1 MHRRD
6 RTGAVRPRLRLSGH
20 GNRLACADRERT
32 NPVRLGLLLAGLA
45 AAVSWTVAPA
55 APVPAAGLPEAPTAP
70 APAASGLG
78 PAAVLVPAARRTATA
93 AAPVPAVAWPAV
105 AAPPAGRGGAPE
117 VASPAARAGA
127 AQASGAAAQPRP
139 EGEPRSDE
147 VTGVLVRIGTPVRV
161 RAGETERT
169 VVVVG
174 ADATIDG
181 AVRENLVVI
190 DGNARVAGTVGG
202 NAVVMGGRLELEPGA
217 RVAGD
222 VVLAGNST
230 LARAPGATVEG
241 TVRRRAGISLGPVA
255 GWLAWLGLTL
265 ALVAAGALFAAAG
278 GRQLGE
284 AATLLLRRPGP
295 VVVATLVMIAAVPI
309 LALLSF
315 ITLIGIPL
323 GIALLVV
330 LIPALGFAG
339 YIVAACALGD
349 ALLRRAGRG
358 RERLPPLPGEGG
370 AAAERSGSTQHAAS
384 AERGAPTGAEPGVAG
399 AGTPALPHGPGGIEH
414 EPAGSLAGGGARGVH
429 PYREVLLGV
438 VVFQLLMLIPVLGGL
453 VLLLIAHLGAGALV
467 YRSWLAYRRPRPEA
481 EPGLEARRAA

>member
-1 MHRRD
+1 MR
-6 RTGAVRPRLRLSGH
+6 GARMRMVG
-20 GNRLACADRERT
+20 LA
-32 NPVRLGLLLAGLA
+32 LLLAFG
-45 AAVSWTVAPA
+45 VA
-55 APVPAAGLPEAPTAP
+55 G
-70 APAASGLG
+70 
-78 PAAVLVPAARRTATA
+78 
-93 AAPVPAVAWPAV
+93 
-105 AAPPAGRGGAPE
+105 
-117 VASPAARAGA
+117 SPAATRPAVSGPAGHGA
-127 AQASGAAAQPRP
+127 RPRPAQAGQPHAGQRQAGHPVARPPQPAQPQATQPQAAQPQPGQPRP
-139 EGEPRSDE
+139 DAGRAPRSDE

-174 ADATIDG
+174 ADASVDG

-202 NAVVMGGRLELEPGA
+202 NVVVVGGRLELEPGA

-222 VVLAGNST
+222 VVLHANST
-230 LARAPGATVEG
+230 LARAPGAVVDG

-255 GWLAWLGLTL
+255 GWLAWLGVTL

-309 LALLSF
+309 LAILSF

-349 ALLRRAGRG
+349 ALLRRVGRG
-358 RERLPPLPGEGG
+358 RERRPPSPGER
-370 AAAERSGSTQHAAS
+370 A
-384 AERGAPTGAEPGVAG
+384 APTEPAAPAGAEPGAAG
-399 AGTPALPHGPGGIEH
+399 AGTPALPHGAEAEH
-414 EPAGSLAGGGARGVH
+414 ELAGPAPGRGARGVH

-438 VVFQLLMLIPVLGGL
+438 VLFQLVLLIPVLGGL
-453 VLLLIAHLGAGALV
+453 LVLLAAHLGAGALV